1 MLGRFYWRKF
11 MLTFIR
17 KQFGKAAFCL
27 LAVFIT
33 VFTTAPVFAQAN
45 PSYSAGGQANNL
57 LTTSPSLA
65 TFNGTTYIAYGFNG
79 VLYVA
84 ASPDGV
90 SWNSGV
96 NTGFATA
103 VSDPAIA
110 AFNNQLYVIFP
121 TTTGFQETSS
131 PDGVNWSSPVGVIIN
146 SSTGYNYSFGH
157 PGLAVFNNNLYLS
170 FIASTPTNPSPTIQV
185 ASAPPT
191 TPSFFSGVSVPAAQ
205 YNTNSGSSMTI
216 FNGRLWVSFTEG
228 PSNLPVLASSGDGVN
243 WTSTVDTGFELGGDP
258 SLVVFAAGGGAP
270 ALYIFG
276 RSNFSENNLWV
287 TGTYDGVNFSP
298 AFQYG
303 QSLHLSVA
311 STIGASGQLVNAF
324 HSNFS
329 STHLWS
335 YTATN

>member
-1 MLGRFYWRKF
+1 

-33 VFTTAPVFAQAN
+33 IFTTAPVFAQAN

-65 TFNGTTYIAYGFNG
+65 TFNGTTYIAYGYNG
-79 VLYVA
+79 ILYIA

-90 SWNSGV
+90 NWNSGV

-110 AFNNQLYVIFP
+110 VHGTQLYVIFP
-121 TTTGFQETSS
+121 TSTGFQETVSN
-131 PDGVNWSSPVGVIIN
+131 DGVNWSSPVGIVIN

-157 PGLAVFNNNLYLS
+157 PGLVDWNGTLYLS
-170 FIASTPTNPSPTIQV
+170 FIATTPSNPSPTIQV
-185 ASAPPT
+185 ASADGSGT
-191 TPSFFSGVSVPAAQ
+191 FFSNISVPAAQ
-205 YNTNSGSSMTI
+205 YNTNSGSSLVV
-216 FNGRLWVSFTEG
+216 FNNRLWVSFTEG
-228 PSNLPVLASSGDGVN
+228 PSNLPVLASTSDAAN
-243 WTSTVDTGFELGGDP
+243 WTSSVDTGFEVGGDP
-258 SLVVFAAGGGAP
+258 SLVVFSAGGGPP

-287 TGTYDGVNFSP
+287 AGTYDGVNFSP

-311 STIGASGQLVNAF
+311 SAIGANQQLVTAF